1 MATTTAWLSCGLL
14 LLGFL
19 AAGCAATPKGY
30 TERDLQAR
38 CETTGGRW
46 HAAVAREGLCE
57 YQSPGMI

>member
-1 MATTTAWLSCGLL
+1 MATISVRLACALL
-14 LLGFL
+14 LLL
-19 AAGCAATPKGY
+19 ASGCAATPKGY

-46 HAAVAREGLCE
+46 HAATARDGFCE

>member
-1 MATTTAWLSCGLL
+1 MTTAIVRLACCLL
-14 LLGFL
+14 PLL
-19 AAGCAATPKGY
+19 ASACAAAPKGY

-46 HAAVAREGLCE
+46 QHADAREGLCE